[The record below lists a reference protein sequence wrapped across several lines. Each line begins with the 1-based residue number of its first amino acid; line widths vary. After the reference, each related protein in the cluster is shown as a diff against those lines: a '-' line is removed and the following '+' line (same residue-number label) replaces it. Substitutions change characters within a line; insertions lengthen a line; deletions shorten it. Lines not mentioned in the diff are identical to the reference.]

1 MEITFDDE
9 NDPLDHV
16 ISLVEERYG
25 VRLQVAGRPDE
36 GPGSDDGGDGNLQAA
51 PRHEALR
58 NKQDRT

>member
-25 VRLQVAGRPDE
+25 VHLQVTG
-36 GPGSDDGGDGNLQAA
+36 GSGDSTGSGDDGDRNLQAA
-51 PRHEALR
+51 PRLDPLR

>member
-16 ISLVEERYG
+16 INLVEERYG
-25 VRLQVAGRPDE
+25 VHLQVVG
-36 GPGSDDGGDGNLQAA
+36 GSGDSTGSRDDGDRTLQAA
-51 PRHEALR
+51 PRFDPLR

>member
-16 ISLVEERYG
+16 IGLVEERYG
-25 VRLQVAGRPDE
+25 VHLQVVGGAGDSAGSGPD
-36 GPGSDDGGDGNLQAA
+36 GDGALHAA
-51 PRHEALR
+51 PRFDPLR